1 MPLMDVFEQLASNLR
16 LRLGIAAIFVI
27 AVFYGLL
34 DWRDQLATATTDYR
48 GVVNQVAR
56 LSQPHDPA
64 LWRQR
69 AAEATEVL
77 RDARQGLWRNASPGL
92 AQAQVQDWLG
102 QLLRQIDAK
111 GVNLRV
117 AEPDTTTNATN
128 STNAAIPSRAADPG
142 AVLPPDLRRLQPVR
156 ARIELNSDPAVVL
169 ALLAALND
177 AEHRVGVDTLNIK
190 PGKSELA
197 LTFWF
202 EIDPQF
208 ATTPGA
214 RP

>member
-1 MPLMDVFEQLASNLR
+1 MNLFEQLASNLR

-34 DWRDQLATATTDYR
+34 EWRDHLAAATADYR
-48 GVVNQVAR
+48 AVVNQVAR
-56 LSQPHDPA
+56 LNQPQDPG
-64 LWRQR
+64 LWRRR
-69 AAEATEVL
+69 AAEADQAL
-77 RDARQGLWRNASPGL
+77 REARQGLWRNASPGL

-102 QLLRQIDAK
+102 RLLRQTDAK

-117 AEPDTTTNATN
+117 AEPDTTAA
-128 STNAAIPSRAADPG
+128 NAASADRAADARPSQAG
-142 AVLPPDLRRLQPVR
+142 LPPELRKLQPVR
-156 ARIELNSDPAVVL
+156 ARIELNTDPAVVL
-169 ALLAALND
+169 ALLAALNE
-177 AEHRVGVDTLNIK
+177 AEHRVSVDTLNIK

-202 EIDPQF
+202 DIDPS
-208 ATTPGA
+208 AAPSPEA